1 MSVCMEA
8 CYVWECCPNLIS
20 WLLPHRLSMGEGA
33 GVVAAAAS
41 RLTHN
46 ENEHPPVVKL
56 SFDLQTSTYFLP
68 SIFRLLLN

>member
-1 MSVCMEA
+1 MHGSVLC
-8 CYVWECCPNLIS
+8 VGV
-20 WLLPHRLSMGEGA
+20 LSQFDFVAPSPPPEHGGGS